1 MVAACRLSN
10 YHTQTEVL
18 ALQFIIILKFTIGV
32 KAMLLLD
39 GKL

>member
-1 MVAACRLSN
+1 MVAVWRLNN
-10 YHTQTEVL
+10 YHSQTEVL
-18 ALQFIIILKFTIGV
+18 ALLFIIILKFTIGV